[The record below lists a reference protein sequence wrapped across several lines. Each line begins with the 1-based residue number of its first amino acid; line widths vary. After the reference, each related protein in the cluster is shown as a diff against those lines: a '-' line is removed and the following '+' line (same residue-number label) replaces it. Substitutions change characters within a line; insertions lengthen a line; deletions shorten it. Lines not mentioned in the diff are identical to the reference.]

1 MICTLLIGTKIFQG
15 IKSGGNSPES
25 LDEVFSK
32 ENLKLSGLSEH
43 LLEVYYYEMK
53 NIIDNAVQVNH

>member
-1 MICTLLIGTKIFQG
+1 MICTLLIRTKIFQG
-15 IKSGGNSPES
+15 IKSVDNFPES

-32 ENLKLSGLSEH
+32 ENLKLSGLSEN
-43 LLEVYYYEMK
+43 LLEVYCYEMK